1 MKNNILIKD
10 KAVIGVM
17 AGLAIFIIGLPVL
30 VAIENAAAVPE
41 GTETAAEISDTSY
54 NPAPL
59 YGAGALS
66 DSETKVYE
74 LTVIPAYSPLFE
86 SAGIFSDDAIGFEY
100 DRKGNIVLDSLA
112 LPDEVVAAATVSIN
126 EADDTTEAAETA
138 EDEEI
143 SDDMMSEYS
152 NLAIANVSDFV
163 NVRSDASA
171 VSDVVGIIYDDA
183 VAEIITFKTD
193 SAGEVW
199 YQITSGNV
207 EGYTKAC
214 YFIAGNNAAQVA
226 GDYITT
232 YATCNVETLNIREE
246 ASANSKRVS
255 YLNAN
260 ERVKVIENDGEWL
273 KVSYGDGDEGYI
285 SSLYVTLTEEFT
297 YALTLEEKAEQ
308 DALNTEQSSRVKETA
323 QSTTAVT
330 ENLTYVNIST
340 PPSQLY
346 TSNEELRSA
355 IIAYAEQYVGNRYV
369 SGGGSLAGGT
379 DCSGFTCFVYR
390 DFGYTISRIPNGQY
404 TSNGRYVSYEEAQ
417 PGDIVCYSSNGST
430 CTHVGIYIGNGQI
443 VHSANS
449 RQGVIISDISYCGPV
464 LAIKNVID

>member
-1 MKNNILIKD
+1 MKKNILVKNG
-10 KAVIGVM
+10 KVIATI
-17 AGLAIFIIGLPVL
+17 AGLALFIIGLPIL
-30 VAIENAAAVPE
+30 IAIENKGDANKTGEAVADASF
-41 GTETAAEISDTSY
+41 TAE
-54 NPAPL
+54 PL
-59 YGAGALS
+59 YGVGALS
-66 DSETKVYE
+66 DTETKVYE
-74 LTVIPAYSPLFE
+74 ITVVNNYNTRNVMSGVGA
-86 SAGIFSDDAIGFEY
+86 FSDEVIGFTYDRDGSLSEDFLISCEVDELSSESVSDNDAVSSNEASNDMLDEY
-100 DRKGNIVLDSLA
+100 DH
-112 LPDEVVAAATVSIN
+112 
-126 EADDTTEAAETA
+126 
-138 EDEEI
+138 
-143 SDDMMSEYS
+143 
-152 NLAIANVSDFV
+152 LAIANVSDFV
-163 NVRSDASA
+163 NIRSDASA
-171 VSDVVGIIYDDA
+171 VSDIVGVIYDDA
-183 VAEIITFKTD
+183 VADIITFKTD
-193 SAGEVW
+193 DAGEVW

-246 ASANSKRVS
+246 ADAGSKRVS

-273 KVSYGDGDEGYI
+273 KVSYGEGDEGY
-285 SSLYVTLTEEFT
+285 LCAQYVSTTEEFT
-297 YALTLEEKAEQ
+297 YALTLEEKAAKEES
-308 DALNTEQSSRVKETA
+308 DKEISERVKPVANDTT
-323 QSTTAVT
+323 TTATTDVA
-330 ENLTYVNIST
+330 ENLTYINVST

-355 IIAYAEQYVGNRYV
+355 IINYAMQYVGNRYV

-379 DCSGFTCFVYR
+379 DCSGFVCYVYR
-390 DFGYTISRIPNGQY
+390 DFGYSVSRIPNGQY

-430 CTHVGIYIGNGQI
+430 CTHVGLYIGNGQI

-449 RQGVIISDISYCGPV
+449 RIGVVVSDINYCGGV